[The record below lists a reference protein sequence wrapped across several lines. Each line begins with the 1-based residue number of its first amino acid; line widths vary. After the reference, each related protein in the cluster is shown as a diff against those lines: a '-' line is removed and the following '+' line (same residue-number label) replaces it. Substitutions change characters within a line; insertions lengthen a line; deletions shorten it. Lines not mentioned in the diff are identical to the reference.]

1 VRISRQ
7 FVDLLQVIAWPIVL
21 IVALAMFWRPLSRFV
36 ENLGAQ
42 GRGVKLS
49 ILEFGLE
56 LSPLPQIQ
64 PGWQIGE
71 GDIRRLTSELLID
84 SMSMPLF
91 EQLSAA
97 TDAEYAVIDLGTGD
111 QWLSSRLFA
120 FAVLLE
126 RMTGV
131 RCFVFTE
138 TKSDVVGRFVG
149 IASPDEIRWAL
160 ARCYPWLESAFAF
173 QYAYICGSN
182 MDPIPDLSKPISQWP
197 VKDRGF
203 RLNLSPT
210 GGLEPTDARNLVQ
223 WYVRMIQADS
233 LPLNA
238 NEKEWIS
245 GKDERG
251 EIKCER
257 ASPLNAGWLYHNLNQ
272 AMVRNTSLIDSP
284 TMTRSERIENI
295 LRLEGKFAALLGHDG
310 QFRYLI
316 DRGTLIDTAV
326 PSIVES
332 G

>member
-126 RMTGV
+126 RMTGY
-131 RCFVFTE
+131 
-138 TKSDVVGRFVG
+138 VVLSLRKPK
-149 IASPDEIRWAL
+149 AM
-160 ARCYPWLESAFAF
+160 WLVV
-173 QYAYICGSN
+173 
-182 MDPIPDLSKPISQWP
+182 LSVSHHQM
-197 VKDRGF
+197 R
-203 RLNLSPT
+203 
-210 GGLEPTDARNLVQ
+210 
-223 WYVRMIQADS
+223 
-233 LPLNA
+233 
-238 NEKEWIS
+238 
-245 GKDERG
+245 
-251 EIKCER
+251 
-257 ASPLNAGWLYHNLNQ
+257 
-272 AMVRNTSLIDSP
+272 
-284 TMTRSERIENI
+284 
-295 LRLEGKFAALLGHDG
+295 
-310 QFRYLI
+310 
-316 DRGTLIDTAV
+316 
-326 PSIVES
+326 
-332 G
+332 